1 MKQFFGIARQVSGPN
16 DHPCSSTFL
25 QIYKTLSVYSILRPP
40 KTGNC
45 KILDS
50 GTPKI
55 TIDDLKNVFNNDTT
69 ERTNKIN
76 LLKQKLDMLVVQ
88 ETEIDI
94 VFDTSI
100 HSYFKAETKDC
111 VIYYICGYITK
122 NYTKRIT
129 CELCRKALIDS
140 KNYSDKPE
148 ATLVNLKTKGGLIH
162 PNEFVFKILSAVED
176 SFSKFCDSNDVFE
189 LTLNNF
195 FEEYGP
201 IKFPCADHKTEILK
215 FILSDYIV
223 MRMRQYTLVMN
234 KNQNKNNAKKKKHSK
249 LVNT

>member
-1 MKQFFGIARQVSGPN
+1 MYFFFFNKQFFGIARQVSGPN

-25 QIYKTLSVYSILRPP
+25 QIYKTLSVYSILKPP

-69 ERTNKIN
+69 ERNKIN

-88 ETEIDI
+88 ETKIDI

-129 CELCRKALIDS
+129 CELCRKALIG
-140 KNYSDKPE
+140 
-148 ATLVNLKTKGGLIH
+148 T
-162 PNEFVFKILSAVED
+162 F
-176 SFSKFCDSNDVFE
+176 
-189 LTLNNF
+189 
-195 FEEYGP
+195 
-201 IKFPCADHKTEILK
+201 
-215 FILSDYIV
+215 
-223 MRMRQYTLVMN
+223 
-234 KNQNKNNAKKKKHSK
+234 
-249 LVNT
+249 